1 MKKIKCEISKIFY
14 FPLFLV
20 SCIGI
25 VIVCLL
31 SDCYF
36 SGGRG
41 YTVIE
46 LMLGSL
52 SLDMLN
58 DVNLNCFA
66 IWKAGFGIWSYL
78 LLPLLLGIS
87 YLFVLSAERQSGAVR
102 QILIREDNFSYC
114 LSKLISASV
123 YGGVTLAVGYGLY
136 GLIVWRFFPSLSL
149 YQEELRTMYME
160 YYMPDGVI
168 WFVVRRVA
176 GTFLY
181 GMFLS
186 FYTVGVS
193 IFAVD
198 RYILMCLPMML
209 GYIYSQAVTKIEYDA
224 FSRNRFPFADKLQ
237 SLRPENIIEIGPNMA
252 WVCTFLLMV
261 IIFIVLLGIFWLT
274 RDRKSVV

>member
-1 MKKIKCEISKIFY
+1 MCS
-14 FPLFLV
+14 
-20 SCIGI
+20 
-25 VIVCLL
+25 
-31 SDCYF
+31 SD
-36 SGGRG
+36 
-41 YTVIE
+41 
-46 LMLGSL
+46 L
-52 SLDMLN
+52 
-58 DVNLNCFA
+58 
-66 IWKAGFGIWSYL
+66 
-78 LLPLLLGIS
+78 
-87 YLFVLSAERQSGAVR
+87 
-102 QILIREDNFSYC
+102 
-114 LSKLISASV
+114 
-123 YGGVTLAVGYGLY
+123 LAVGYGLY

-274 RDRKSVV
+274 SVKRGDSGGWT